1 MATSTDPATGASS
14 NHVRVAIIGSG
25 FGGLGTAIRLKQSGI
40 DDFIVFERAKELGG
54 TWQVNTYPGA
64 QCDIPSMLYSFSF
77 APNPE
82 WTRLYPLQPEIK
94 AYLHKCADDFGVTPH
109 VRLEH
114 TVESAA
120 WDDESTVWRVSTT
133 SGDWTADVLVG
144 AIGPFSEPSVP
155 DLPGLD
161 DFDGAVFHSSS
172 WDHAHD
178 LAGERVAVIGTGA
191 SAVQFIPKVQQVAG
205 QVTVFQRTPTW
216 ILPHPDRPLSK
227 RTRAFL
233 RRVPSAQKAGRKLL
247 DLGQESL
254 VPGFVHKPA
263 LLKGMAAVG
272 RWHLKRQVSDPKLRA
287 DLSPTYQV
295 GCKRPTFSNAY
306 YPALAAPNVD
316 VVTSGIREVT
326 ATGVV
331 AQDGTHHEV
340 DTIIFGTGFRVSDHP
355 GFHAIKGRD
364 GTTLGDVWAGGEMAA
379 HLGTTVSGFPNFF
392 MILGPNSVVYT
403 SQVVT
408 IEAQVQYVLDAL
420 HAMDRNGIASID
432 VRPEVQ
438 QKFIDDTDHALRN
451 SVWNSGGCR
460 SYYLSPTG
468 RNVTFWPGF
477 NWQFRRRTRHID
489 LAEYIARPRAAAT
502 SATNRTNP

>member
-1 MATSTDPATGASS
+1 MAAST

-40 DDFIVFERAKELGG
+40 DDFIVFERADELGG
-54 TWQVNTYPGA
+54 TWQVNTYPSA

-82 WTRLYPLQPEIK
+82 WTRLYPLQPKIK

-114 TVESAA
+114 TVESAS
-120 WDDESTVWRVSTT
+120 WDDESTVWRICTT
-133 SGDWTADVLVG
+133 GGDWTADVLVG
-144 AIGPFSEPSVP
+144 AIGPFSEPAVP
-155 DLPGLD
+155 NLPGLE
-161 DFDGAVFHSSS
+161 DFEGTSFHSAS
-172 WDHAHD
+172 WNHAHD
-178 LAGERVAVIGTGA
+178 LAGQRVAIIGTGA

-205 QVTVFQRTPTW
+205 HVTVFQRTPTW

-233 RRVPSAQKAGRKLL
+233 RKVPAAQKAGRKLL

-254 VPGFVHKPA
+254 VPGFVHKPS

-272 RWHLKRQVSDPKLRA
+272 RWHLKRQVSDPELRA

-326 ATGVV
+326 ATAVV
-331 AQDGTHHEV
+331 TQDGTHHEV
-340 DTIIFGTGFRVSDHP
+340 DTIIFGTGFRISDHP
-355 GFHAIKGRD
+355 GFHAVKGRD

-420 HAMDRNGIASID
+420 QAMDRHGIASID

-451 SVWNSGGCR
+451 SVWNSGGCS
-460 SYYLSPTG
+460 SYYLSPKG

-489 LAEYIARPRAAAT
+489 LTEYIARPRTTQANA
-502 SATNRTNP
+502 